1 MDAGCKS
8 LISGSPQFSGSKEES
23 MVCAL
28 RCYGV
33 TDSGQRQKTPDTFM
47 PGAKILTSLYG
58 RYSAVAAS
66 LISS

>member
-1 MDAGCKS
+1 
-8 LISGSPQFSGSKEES
+8 